1 MSHVVITVDI
11 EFKSSDAASV
21 AGLRVVVETI
31 SSSSSSNA
39 FCRPYINLS
48 HNNIDRF
55 RSRCR
60 FRSFGIYGMKR
71 CILQIF
77 MSKYQF
83 LVSTNMI
90 YQICQTIKLLP
101 YESTLLI
108 LRSKQHQQEMLML
121 GFRNLPWSKEE
132 NRARTMLFR

>member
-1 MSHVVITVDI
+1 MLLILSTISHVVITVDI

-55 RSRCR
+55 RPECR

-71 CILQIF
+71 CILQIL
-77 MSKYQF
+77 MSAY
-83 LVSTNMI
+83 
-90 YQICQTIKLLP
+90 
-101 YESTLLI
+101 
-108 LRSKQHQQEMLML
+108 
-121 GFRNLPWSKEE
+121 
-132 NRARTMLFR
+132 